1 MADTFERIKD
11 FISGKLKARQTQLD
25 EGDIG
30 IEVENTRGLVE
41 SMGDMFAR
49 ILPDSSPLDKLD
61 RDDWTRMER
70 ELESHFNVRM
80 KDGVLIRGMEQQSR
94 DTTWW
99 SNKVKIQ
106 AENFYWNRYESYIKL
121 TLPPEVVSTIDKDT
135 DLVMNNIG
143 DPSLGSFDI
152 KGMVVGHVQSGKTGN
167 YAGLVCKAADAGY
180 KFVVVIAGGTNN
192 LRNQTQHRLNEAFVG
207 LDMGHQVGA
216 GIGNSPPEKMPICLT
231 TTERDFN
238 KTDADRNS
246 QGLNFQII
254 TVPVLIVIKKNT
266 SALKNVITWLR
277 NQYRNRIP
285 DHSMLIIDDESD
297 YASINT
303 NLEDRDPTQ
312 INKRIRELITMFNK
326 GSYVA
331 YTATPYANIF
341 IDHEATSE
349 VLGDDLFPKDFIY
362 ALDAPSNYF
371 GARRIF
377 LDTDDR
383 HLIPIPK
390 SDLEFLPLR
399 HKKDTLI
406 ATLPQSM
413 YEAIRLFII
422 NIAIRSLRGQ
432 GGNHNS
438 MLVHASRFTLMHEQ
452 LTRLVE
458 DYLKKLQQE
467 FTTFGMLK
475 NPEEQSQLIASTQ
488 NTFAIRVDAA
498 GEREDWATVAKAIAD
513 VIPSVI
519 VREVHQRSKIRL
531 EYRSDIVTNAIAVGG
546 ASLSRGYTLEGLSV
560 SYFMRNTVF
569 YDTLMQMG
577 RWFGYRPGYEDLCRI
592 YMPGDTVSH
601 FRTIIEAT
609 EDLIGDLK
617 VMAEHNRTPNDFGLS
632 VRQHPDSALQITARN
647 KQRNVHEFYFDMKL
661 DGHLKETAYLP
672 ADEKQREANMI
683 AVTDCIESLA
693 SNTQKVGGSFLWRN
707 QSPSVV
713 AKFLSIYKVF
723 ARDRLG
729 LSTRMPIEFIKKY
742 VEDRVTLWDI
752 SLHGGEGN
760 FHNIAGL
767 NLRKESRDVSDKKD
781 GSFEVN
787 RRQVSSGNAEAINLE
802 ESLRKSLGNNRREI
816 RAVAGRNPLLML
828 HILDTK
834 EGDFAAFGVSF
845 PGSAADPGETVK
857 LKINTV
863 YYNDLLKELEEEE
876 AAELDA

>member
-1 MADTFERIKD
+1 MADSYERIKE
-11 FISGKLKARQTQLD
+11 FISGKLKARQSQLE

-30 IEVENTRGLVE
+30 VEVSNTRGII
-41 SMGDMFAR
+41 SAMGLEMFAR
-49 ILPDSSPLDKLD
+49 VLPDSSSLTDISE
-61 RDDWTRMER
+61 DDWTLMER
-70 ELESHFNVRM
+70 DLESHFNVKM
-80 KDGVLIRGMEQQSR
+80 KDGVLIRGTEQQSR

-106 AENFYWNRYESYIKL
+106 AKNFYWNRYEGHIK
-121 TLPPEVVSTIDKDT
+121 TVLPPEVVSTIDKDT
-135 DLVMNNIG
+135 DRVMNNIG
-143 DPSLGSFDI
+143 DPSLSGFDI

-180 KFVVVIAGGTNN
+180 KFIVVIAGGTNN
-192 LRNQTQHRLNEAFVG
+192 LRNQTQHRLNESFVG
-207 LDMGHQVGA
+207 LDKGQQVGA
-216 GIGNSPPEKMPICLT
+216 GIGNSPPDKMPICLT

-246 QGLNFQII
+246 QSMNFQII

-266 SALKNVITWLR
+266 SALKNVITWLG
-277 NQYRNRIP
+277 NQYRNQIP

-303 NLEDRDPTQ
+303 NDLDRDPTQ
-312 INKRIRELITMFNK
+312 INRRIRELITMFKK

-362 ALDAPSNYF
+362 ALDAPDNYF
-371 GARRIF
+371 GARKVF

-383 HLIPIPK
+383 HLIPIPDA
-390 SDLEFLPLR
+390 DLEFLPLR

-406 ATLPQSM
+406 SKLPASM
-413 YEAIRLFII
+413 YEAIRLFLI
-422 NIAIRSLRGQ
+422 NVAIRSLRGQ
-432 GGNHNS
+432 GRSHNS
-438 MLVHASRFTLMHEQ
+438 MLIHASRFTLMHEQ

-458 DYLKKLQQE
+458 EYLKQLQID
-467 FTTFGMLK
+467 FTTFGML
-475 NPEEQSQLIASTQ
+475 NAPEQQS
-488 NTFAIRVDAA
+488 IRVADVLTSYRALI
-498 GEREDWATVAKAIAD
+498 EPKNESEEWSSVARAIAET
-513 VIPSVI
+513 IPSVI
-519 VREVHQRSKIRL
+519 VREVHQRTRIPL
-531 EYRSDIVTNAIAVGG
+531 EYRADIVTNVIAIGG

-592 YMPGDTVSH
+592 YMPEPTIDH
-601 FRTIIEAT
+601 FRTIIDAT
-609 EDLIGDLK
+609 EDLIGSLK
-617 VMAEHNRTPNDFGLS
+617 VMADNNRTPNDFGLA
-632 VRQHPDSALQITARN
+632 VRQHPDSALQVTARN
-647 KQRNVHEFYFDMKL
+647 KQRNVKEFYFDMKL

-672 ADEKQREANMI
+672 VDPKQREDNMSALSHCVERLGPDNLRI
-683 AVTDCIESLA
+683 
-693 SNTQKVGGSFLWRN
+693 GGSFLWSN
-707 QSPSVV
+707 QPPEVV
-713 AKFLSIYKVF
+713 AEFLNSYKVF

-742 VEDRVTLWDI
+742 VQDRETLWDI
-752 SLHGGEGN
+752 SLHGGDGN
-760 FHNIAGL
+760 SYTVAGL
-767 NLRKESRDVSDKKD
+767 TIDKEKREVSDKKD

-787 RRQVSSGNAEAINLE
+787 RRQVSSGNAESINLDKT
-802 ESLRKSLGNNRREI
+802 LRKELQKERREI
-816 RAVAGRNPLLML
+816 RAVPGRKPLLML
-828 HILDTK
+828 HILDTN

-845 PGSAADPGETVK
+845 PGSAASPGETVK

-863 YYNDLLKELEEEE
+863 YYNDLLKDLEEE
-876 AAELDA
+876 AAEIDI